1 MSLLENLQKL
11 PYHKRKTILL
21 VIVVAVAVSF
31 FIFWLINL
39 KNTLKNF
46 PQGKIFQGLE
56 PPQVSEGLIRNPR
69 EEFQVIVPESGEQE
83 LKKLEQLLEEE
94 QKQFQEK

>member
-1 MSLLENLQKL
+1 M
-11 PYHKRKTILL
+11 PYHKRKTILWA
-21 VIVVAVAVSF
+21 IVVVAAVSF
-31 FIFWLINL
+31 FILWLINF

-46 PQGKIFQGLE
+46 PQGRIFQDLE
-56 PPQVSEGLIRNPR
+56 LPQVPEGLIRNPR

-83 LKKLEQLLEEE
+83 LETLEQLLEEE